1 LRQIW
6 NFKMATSEEKHELV
20 EDIKRPIRHYRIM
33 LWGYGGESAYMRLTK
48 EQYEYWNQRKEE
60 EDERDILVDYM
71 LDEDR
76 EEVAD
81 VPPAMDFM
89 GDPEDL
95 EGPRY
100 AWHDAPNEITHQ
112 YGVDYSSARIT
123 ITELDSEDY
132 SANIIEDVVEGV
144 ELDEFVNEHEIEW
157 FSDEVEE
164 SESDYMLQFY
174 SSEKGTFFEGI
185 FSTAGKFDPSKLTIN
200 STEYFNGDDTIE
212 TITYDGEEIENMG
225 GDTNGKGYTVAIW
238 ANV

>member
-1 LRQIW
+1 
-6 NFKMATSEEKHELV
+6 MATSEENKELI
-20 EDIKRPIRHYRIM
+20 ETIKRPIRHYRIM

-60 EDERDILVDYM
+60 DDERDVLVDYM
-71 LDEDR
+71 LDEER

-100 AWHDAPNEITHQ
+100 AWHDAPNEIVHQ

-123 ITELDSEDY
+123 VTEIESDEY
-132 SANIIEDVVEGV
+132 SADPIEDVVDGV

-164 SESDYMLQFY
+164 SESDYMLQFH

-185 FSTAGKFDPSKLTIN
+185 FTTAGKFDPSKLVIN
-200 STEYFNGDDTIE
+200 STEYFNGDDTVE

-225 GDTNGKGYTVAIW
+225 GDTNGKGYSVHMW
-238 ANV
+238 SNKG